1 MIEKVIGSV
10 NEIQKVHLFSILPGL
25 INLGNAD
32 RKNFQLLSTVFLRI
46 CEKMKFE
53 ELIKLS
59 FFFTL
64 VDYENETLYKKII
77 DVLKLQIM
85 CIKNFLDGNEN
96 MKNLLGIIDTKLLDK
111 LDNEVNNIKYFFTNK

>member
-1 MIEKVIGSV
+1 
-10 NEIQKVHLFSILPGL
+10 
-25 INLGNAD
+25 
-32 RKNFQLLSTVFLRI
+32 
-46 CEKMKFE
+46 MKFE

-77 DVLKLQIM
+77 DELKLQMM

-96 MKNLLGIIDTKLLDK
+96 MKNMLGLIDTKLLDK
-111 LDNEVNNIKYFFTNK
+111 LDNDVKLNNIFIEI